1 MKLMGR
7 ILMLLL
13 LSWQAQATE
22 PVVLTLYGDIQLDD
36 RQYDRLDFT
45 LSELQA
51 LPQADITTAHP
62 WVTQAHHYHGVDLN
76 RLMAR
81 LFGHR
86 RVVSLYLEALNGFSV
101 AVDWPQISPFSPII
115 AWQEDERLMSRR
127 NKGPLWLML
136 PYDRVPKVQ
145 QADFLHFMA
154 WQLRVIRV
162 LSEPE

>member
-13 LSWQAQATE
+13 WSWQAQATE
-22 PVVLTLYGDIQLDD
+22 PVVLTLFGDIRLDE
-36 RQYDRLDFT
+36 RQFERLDFT

-51 LPQADITTAHP
+51 MPQSDITTVHP
-62 WVTQAHHYHGVDLN
+62 WVNRPHHYRGVDLN

-86 RVVSLYLEALNGFSV
+86 RVATLYLESLNGFSV
-101 AVDWPQISPFSPII
+101 AVDWPQVSPFAPIL
-115 AWQEDERLMSRR
+115 AWQDDGKVISRR

-136 PYDRVPKVQ
+136 PYDAVPRVR

>member
-1 MKLMGR
+1 MKLMGG
-7 ILMLLL
+7 ILLLLL
-13 LSWQAQATE
+13 LSWQARATE
-22 PVVLTLYGDIQLDD
+22 PVVLTLFGDIQLDE

-51 LPQADITTAHP
+51 LPQADIITAHP
-62 WVTQAHHYHGVDLN
+62 WVTRPHHYRGVDLN

-86 RVVSLYLEALNGFSV
+86 RVVTLYLETLNGFSV
-101 AVDWPQISPFSPII
+101 AVDWSKLSPFGSII
-115 AWQEDERLMSRR
+115 AWQDDELVMSRR

-136 PYDRVPKVQ
+136 PFDRVPEVQ

-154 WQLRVIRV
+154 WQLRGIRV